1 MPVNLSFEYFP
12 PRDIEARNRLVDG
25 TSARLARLNPEF
37 FSVTYG
43 AGGSTRDGTFDTI
56 AQLQSAGYD
65 AAPHLSIGADSREQI
80 NLVLDRYRDIGVKRI
95 VALRG
100 DIPSGMGSSKR
111 YANNAETLVG
121 WIREHSGERFHIEV
135 AAYPEV
141 HPDATSASADL
152 EFFKNKVAAG
162 ANSAITQYF
171 YSPYAYANFIERA
184 AAAGVDIPIVPGVMP
199 ITNYESIKRFSAGCG
214 ADIPRWLDK
223 NLLEHKDDEKATT
236 SFAVD
241 LLSRMC
247 EQLIQLGAPGLHFY
261 TLNRWGA
268 TTRIC
273 NNLGLT

>member
-1 MPVNLSFEYFP
+1 MTVNVSFEYFP
-12 PRDIEARNRLVDG
+12 PRDAEARNRLVNG
-25 TSARLARLNPEF
+25 TSARLGRFAPEF
-37 FSVTYG
+37 YSVTYG

-56 AQLQSAGYD
+56 AQLLSAGYD
-65 AAPHLSIGADSREQI
+65 AAPHLSIGVDSREQI
-80 NLVLDRYRDIGVKRI
+80 NTLLDRYRDIGVKRI

-111 YANNAETLVG
+111 YGNNAETLVG

-152 EFFKNKVAAG
+152 AFFKNKIDAG

-171 YSPYAYANFIERA
+171 YSPYAYANFVERA
-184 AAAGVDIPIVPGVMP
+184 CAAGVNVPIVAGVMP
-199 ITNYESIKRFSAGCG
+199 ITNYESIRRFSDGCG

-223 NLLEHKDDEKATT
+223 NLSEHRNDEKAIT

-241 LLSRMC
+241 FLSLMC

-273 NNLGLT
+273 TNLDLI